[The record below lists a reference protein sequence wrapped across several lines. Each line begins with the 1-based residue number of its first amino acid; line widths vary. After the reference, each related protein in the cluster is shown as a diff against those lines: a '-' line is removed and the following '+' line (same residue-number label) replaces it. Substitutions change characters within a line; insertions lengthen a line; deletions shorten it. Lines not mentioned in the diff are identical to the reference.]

1 MKRIIIPTNYIH
13 IRTTPFWTRE
23 TAPKSVWERHLDKGT
38 QQGVYPRLSVMQG
51 TIIYYAYADQYSP
64 KPTETLVIK
73 EGEFGVFPPETWH
86 RIEAQ
91 TEDTVFNIDFYVDPK
106 ILAEG

>member
-1 MKRIIIPTNYIH
+1 MPGS
-13 IRTTPFWTRE
+13 FF
-23 TAPKSVWERHLDKGT
+23 SMMV
-38 QQGVYPRLSVMQG
+38 
-51 TIIYYAYADQYSP
+51 
-64 KPTETLVIK
+64 
-73 EGEFGVFPPETWH
+73 GVFPPETWH